1 MTSYVDVDGDGVPG
15 TTAACRPAAAAAAAA
30 AADDDDDD
38 DDEAWMKMDDG
49 STEVELHPSHDLQTW
64 R

>member
-30 AADDDDDD
+30 AADDD
-38 DDEAWMKMDDG
+38 EAWMKMDDG